1 MLAARMP
8 CRVSP
13 PHAAPVNAQC
23 VVGPTRRPRSLYALC
38 IRSNRHS
45 AQETNVHVLCMHAAS
60 ISGRRKA
67 RGTNANVDSCKG

>member
-13 PHAAPVNAQC
+13 TPAAPINPQR
-23 VVGPTRRPRSLYALC
+23 VVGPTRQQRTSTFVVRTRG
-38 IRSNRHS
+38 INSN
-45 AQETNVHVLCMHAAS
+45 
-60 ISGRRKA
+60 RRKA